1 MFIFSKSMAQKLLLL
16 RSGSDGALLQVYE
29 EDTRYL
35 QFQPCHGRLLPGSEF
50 VEQFSRPLLNS
61 HDQEML
67 IYNIIFVWM
76 NLKPLPNH
84 IIRS

>member
-1 MFIFSKSMAQKLLLL
+1 MLKLL
-16 RSGSDGALLQVYE
+16 RSGDEGALLQACE
-29 EDTRYL
+29 EDPRYL

-50 VEQFSRPLLNS
+50 VEQFSRPLLDS

-67 IYNIIFVWM
+67 IYNSIFVQM
-76 NLKPLPNH
+76 NLKLLPNH